1 MSKIFFDVFPTLKVN
16 EEIRMLFESVQVE
29 KVSTNRQRDFI
40 NVFLFSDHLIQKRHI
55 YSMEGM
61 IKDQLFARVPVRV
74 TIFEH
79 FQLSEQYTPENLMR
93 EYYDSLMLEAAQR
106 SVVESNM
113 LKTAEYTVKNDK
125 TICLKL
131 KDTVIAHGK
140 QESIVSLIRNVFEER
155 FHVPVEIQVEY
166 EEVKDSKL
174 KFNESRLQQEVNAIM
189 ERNHALHE
197 ERAEQEK
204 EKEEKAEKKEKT
216 TIDKPKEKEAKQQK
230 QFAGTGNNSSGG
242 NSQKWRGGG
251 RSGSFSYRKSDD
263 PNMIFANA
271 PKLTRL
277 WRDHD
282 GRRVARP
289 DNDMRLGRTA
299 QPAS

>member
-16 EEIRMLFESVQVE
+16 DEIRMLFESVQVE

-204 EKEEKAEKKEKT
+204 KKEEKAEKKEKA
-216 TIDKPKEKEAKQQK
+216 TIDK
-230 QFAGTGNNSSGG
+230 
-242 NSQKWRGGG
+242 
-251 RSGSFSYRKSDD
+251 
-263 PNMIFANA
+263 
-271 PKLTRL
+271 
-277 WRDHD
+277 
-282 GRRVARP
+282 
-289 DNDMRLGRTA
+289 
-299 QPAS
+299 

>member
-16 EEIRMLFESVQVE
+16 DEIRMLFESVQVE

-93 EYYDSLMLEAAQR
+93 EYYDSLMLEVAQR

-197 ERAEQEK
+197 QSRK
-204 EKEEKAEKKEKT
+204 RKKKRRQRRKKKRRST
-216 TIDKPKEKEAKQQK
+216 
-230 QFAGTGNNSSGG
+230 
-242 NSQKWRGGG
+242 SQKRKKQNS
-251 RSGSFSYRKSDD
+251 RSNLQELVITVVAAIVKNGVVAAEVVVFLIVSL
-263 PNMIFANA
+263 MI
-271 PKLTRL
+271 RI
-277 WRDHD
+277 
-282 GRRVARP
+282 
-289 DNDMRLGRTA
+289 
-299 QPAS
+299 

>member
-16 EEIRMLFESVQVE
+16 DEIRMLFESVQVE

-131 KDTVIAHGK
+131 KDTVISHGK

-166 EEVKDSKL
+166 EEV
-174 KFNESRLQQEVNAIM
+174 
-189 ERNHALHE
+189 
-197 ERAEQEK
+197 
-204 EKEEKAEKKEKT
+204 
-216 TIDKPKEKEAKQQK
+216 
-230 QFAGTGNNSSGG
+230 
-242 NSQKWRGGG
+242 
-251 RSGSFSYRKSDD
+251 
-263 PNMIFANA
+263 
-271 PKLTRL
+271 
-277 WRDHD
+277 
-282 GRRVARP
+282 
-289 DNDMRLGRTA
+289 
-299 QPAS
+299 